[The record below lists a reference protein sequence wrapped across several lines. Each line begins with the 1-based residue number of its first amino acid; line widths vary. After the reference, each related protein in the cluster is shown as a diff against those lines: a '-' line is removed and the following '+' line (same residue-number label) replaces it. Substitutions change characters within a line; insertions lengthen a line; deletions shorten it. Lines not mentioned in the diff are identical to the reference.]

1 MFLMSMSKNTIICII
16 WDGNMGQIKMS
27 MIFTI
32 KKNKEER
39 NRYGKMEARG
49 GREEGR
55 WEVKGETESE
65 TERGRERENRKR
77 KGNREKA

>member
-32 KKNKEER
+32 TKNKEER
-39 NRYGKMEARG
+39 NRYGKTEAGG
-49 GREEGR
+49 GRKEGR
-55 WEVKGETESE
+55 WEVKGETERVR
-65 TERGRERENRKR
+65 ERGGEREREQKN
-77 KGNREKA
+77 KGK